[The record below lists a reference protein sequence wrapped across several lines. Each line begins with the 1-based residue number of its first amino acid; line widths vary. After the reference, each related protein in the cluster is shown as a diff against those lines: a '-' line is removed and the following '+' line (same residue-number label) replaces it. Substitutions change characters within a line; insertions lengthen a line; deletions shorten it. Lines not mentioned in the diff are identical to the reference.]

1 MDGSVVSYDRSGTSN
16 HTISASFVRLA
27 SVMTNL
33 AVNPGRHAYSERA
46 DDLYETPPEAVL
58 ALLGAQLLPH
68 RIWEPAA
75 GRGAIVE
82 VLRSAGY
89 EVVASDLRDYDGH
102 RCLGIA
108 TGVDFYK
115 TPAAPE
121 GFDCILTN
129 PPFRESGPERFVS
142 HGLKLCRRVIILAR
156 LTFMESKRPILESGK
171 WVRALPFKSRLPM
184 MHRDS
189 WTGRKNTSPTA
200 FAWFVFDRD
209 HNGSDAT
216 IHRLDIVNQNEE
228 EFELI
233 DDPIIIDD

>member
-1 MDGSVVSYDRSGTSN
+1 
-16 HTISASFVRLA
+16 
-27 SVMTNL
+27 MTNL
-33 AVNPGRHAYSERA
+33 AVNPSRHTYSERA

-58 ALLGAQLLPH
+58 ALIGVELLPH

-82 VLRSAGY
+82 VLRSAGH
-89 EVVASDLRDYDGH
+89 EVAASDLRDYDDP

-108 TGVDFYK
+108 TGIDFYQ
-115 TPAAPE
+115 TSAAPE

-142 HGLKLCRRVIILAR
+142 HGLKLCRHVIILAR
-156 LTFMESKRPILESGK
+156 LTFMESKRPILESGT

-184 MHRDS
+184 MHRNS
-189 WTGRKNTSPTA
+189 WTGRKNTNPTA

-209 HNGSDAT
+209 HDGSDAT
-216 IHRLDIVNQNEE
+216 IHRLDTVNQDEE
-228 EFELI
+228 EINLI
-233 DDPIIIDD
+233 GDPIIFSE